1 MSGFASDRSSGSA
14 GVAARFLD
22 ELERW
27 VLLDRSPDAQHLRA
41 GLFLWLREAQANQP
55 SMALVH
61 QFAARALS
69 VLNAG
74 LQRADDLPALRRNL
88 TDSCQAER
96 DDLAAS
102 LESAAKTAAGTIQR
116 KGAWIATLS
125 HSGAVLA
132 ALRLLQ
138 TQGREPR
145 ALLAESRPGN
155 EGRAMAA
162 ALAES
167 GISTLLVVDAALPL
181 LLSQASALWLGADAV
196 TEFGVLNKVGSYAAA
211 LAAREH
217 GVPVYA
223 IASRRK
229 FLPAGTPALAI
240 AEHSAAE
247 VWDSPPPLVRPR
259 NFYFEIVPLTLLQGV
274 VVEDDV
280 VGPAEAKIIAADRAL
295 PDELATAPPKA

>member
-1 MSGFASDRSSGSA
+1 VSGFASDRSSGSS

-27 VLLDRSPDAQHLRA
+27 LLVDRSADPVALRA
-41 GLFLWLREAQANQP
+41 ELFLWLREAQANQP

-74 LQRADDLPALRRNL
+74 MQRGDDVTALRQNL
-88 TDSCQAER
+88 GESCQAER

-102 LESAAKTAAGTIQR
+102 LESVAKTASALISR

-132 ALRLLQ
+132 ALRKLQ
-138 TQGREPR
+138 ADGREPHVV
-145 ALLAESRPGN
+145 LAEGRPGN

-167 GISTLLVVDAALPL
+167 GIATLFVVDAALPL
-181 LLSQASALWLGADAV
+181 LLSQASELWLGADAV
-196 TEFGVLNKVGSYAAA
+196 TEFGVLNKIGSYAAA

-217 GVPVYA
+217 GVPVHA

-229 FLPAGTPALAI
+229 FLPAATPALAI
-240 AEHSAAE
+240 AEHAPAE
-247 VWDSPPPLVRPR
+247 VWDAPPALVRPR
-259 NFYFEIVPLTLLQGV
+259 NFYYEIVPLTLLQGV

-280 VGPAEAKIIAADRAL
+280 IGPAEAKIIAADRAL
-295 PDELATAPPKA
+295 PDEIASAPPRS

>member
-1 MSGFASDRSSGSA
+1 VSGFASDRTSGSA

-27 VLLDRSPDAQHLRA
+27 ALVDRSPDAQSFR
-41 GLFLWLREAQANQP
+41 GSLFVWLREAQANQP

-69 VLNAG
+69 VLHAG
-74 LQRADDLPALRRNL
+74 LQRGDDLTALRRNL
-88 TDSCQAER
+88 AESCQAER

-102 LESAAKTAAGTIQR
+102 VASAAKTAAATVTR

-125 HSGAVLA
+125 HSSCVLA

-138 TQGREPR
+138 HEGREPKV
-145 ALLAESRPGN
+145 LVAESRPGY

-167 GISTLLVVDAALPL
+167 GIATLVVVDAALPL
-181 LLSQASALWLGADAV
+181 LLSQATALWIGADAV
-196 TEFGVLNKVGSYAAA
+196 TEFGVLNKIGSYAAA

-217 GVPVYA
+217 GVPVHA

-229 FLPAGTPALAI
+229 FLPAGTAALAI
-240 AEHSAAE
+240 AEQPASE
-247 VWDSPPPLVRPR
+247 VWDTPPALARPR
-259 NFYFEIVPLTLLQGV
+259 NFYFEIVPLALLQGV
-274 VVEDDV
+274 VVEGDV
-280 VGPAEAKIIAADRAL
+280 IGPTEAKIIAVDRAL

>member
-1 MSGFASDRSSGSA
+1 MSGFASDRASGSA
-14 GVAARFLD
+14 GVAARLLD

-27 VLLDRSPDAQHLRA
+27 VLLDRSPDPQTLRA
-41 GLFLWLREAQANQP
+41 ALFLWLREAQANQP

-69 VLNAG
+69 VLNTG
-74 LQRADDLPALRRNL
+74 LERGDDVTALRGHL
-88 TDSCQAER
+88 GESCQAER
-96 DDLAAS
+96 EDLGAAIES
-102 LESAAKTAAGTIQR
+102 VARSAAATLTG

-125 HSGAVLA
+125 HSGTVLA
-132 ALRLLQ
+132 ALRLLHAA
-138 TQGREPR
+138 GRAPR
-145 ALLAESRPGN
+145 VLLAEGRPGN

-167 GISTLLVVDAALPL
+167 GIATLLVVDAALPL

-196 TEFGVLNKVGSYAAA
+196 TEFGVLNKIGSYAAA

-223 IASRRK
+223 LASRRK

-240 AEHSAAE
+240 AEQPPAE
-247 VWDSPPPLVRPR
+247 VWDAPPARVRPR
-259 NFYFEIVPLTLLQGV
+259 NFYFEIVPLTLLQGIA
-274 VVEDDV
+274 VEDCV
-280 VGPAEAKIIAADRAL
+280 IGPAEAKIVADDRAL
-295 PDELATAPPKA
+295 PDELASAPPKA